1 MRCDMQKDKVIY
13 TILSVLALIL
23 VVVGI
28 VFAWKSYYDGI
39 NNENNNTLNS

>member
-1 MRCDMQKDKVIY
+1 MQKNEVLY

-28 VFAWKSYYDGI
+28 VFAWKAYNDEK
-39 NNENNNTLNS
+39 NNLNENNTLVV